1 MITRSQ
7 TKSQKP
13 SIQKTNHPIKDCRVV
28 VEKLDIQKQNNSKN
42 IPSKAN
48 NNQHIQC
55 KVVLTDILKDPI
67 ARPAVC
73 SSSTR
78 FSKCN
83 FARCQLKNHF
93 LLTDEFKS
101 SCTMRSYKAVLP
113 RGTDKLTCHSS
124 NLVYLLTCSN
134 CGLQYVGETA
144 QQLNA
149 RFNGH
154 RVGMKNPK
162 KYGTCKILSN
172 HFNKGVCKG
181 SNYSV
186 QIIEK
191 FEGSGRTED
200 DAIDPKVT
208 SRRRKREDFWMRTLR
223 TVHPYGLNDR
233 VGDDFMRDQATD
245 KIGLKFFPLKR
256 SFDRGTRRAKRT
268 GNNKFNEEGFLRN
281 LEDMLI
287 HDIKNTMN
295 YIRTSLTCLK
305 KSELKRLGDRV
316 TDILSAKPL
325 DFPYSQWYSVILD
338 MLDCRLYKP
347 QPEKKKRPPK
357 SNFIRVHFCN
367 KGVEA
372 VNLSSILHQSEVL
385 EAVPSVA
392 KPFKIPTVVYTLD
405 PPTGSKIF
413 NFNKFVSS
421 LDVDRF
427 LQDPTSLPCSCS
439 NSPFV
444 DKHHGHIV
452 SGDLRLI
459 ENNRLRKLFAKGPK
473 YRERK
478 LVNWRLTEE
487 KLTNAVKEY
496 AQSWCDKHKVSI
508 QVLTPWI
515 CVVSE
520 KIRSRISAMKE
531 KKPYDS
537 DKQVLKSTDCMRAL
551 EDIHNRFVVVPID
564 KASSNIA
571 LVCKRFYAQVLVSE
585 LGLDNAKICS
595 TYAKINCSAQ
605 EIIDKDCETLNKT
618 FNLAVSEDSKKLPH
632 IYWTPKLHKNPLKFR
647 FIIAAPNCSI
657 KPLSKAITKI
667 FRLFYRQVETYNAK
681 SFFYSQVKTF
691 WVIQNNE
698 HVINSIKKL
707 NKKGS
712 VRSMSTFDFSTL
724 YTKIPHEKLLEV
736 MSSITDFCF
745 QGGSHELISF
755 SLSSKSNAR
764 WVANSSRAA
773 IKFSKPMVKE
783 ALEYL
788 MNNCFFT
795 FGNKIFRQIIGIP
808 MGSDPAPF
816 MANLFLY
823 HYENIWMKRLKK
835 DDLQKARRFSRTF
848 RFIDD
853 LLTINDDNLFNDNFG
868 DIYPKELQLN
878 LESSGESV
886 NFLDINLK
894 NINGHVDVKLYDKRD
909 NFPFSIVR
917 LPFSSSNIPS
927 AIFYNCVGAE
937 ILRIGRVSSTLENF
951 EIAAKELL
959 IRALNQGGKRVKL
972 ERVLKRVYGRQQVLR
987 VFHSNAKKFSDSLL
1001 ETTLK

>member
-13 SIQKTNHPIKDCRVV
+13 SIKTNHPLSKIKDCRVV
-28 VEKLDIQKQNNSKN
+28 VEKLDTQKQNF
-42 IPSKAN
+42 PSKAI
-48 NNQHIQC
+48 NNQRTQC
-55 KVVLTDILKDPI
+55 KVVLKDVLKDPK
-67 ARPAVC
+67 AHHALST
-73 SSSTR
+73 SSVR

-83 FARCQLKNHF
+83 FARCQLRDHF
-93 LLTDEFKS
+93 LLTDEIKS
-101 SCTMRSYKAVLP
+101 SSTMRIYKAVLP
-113 RGTDKLTCHSS
+113 TGTEKLTCHSS

-181 SNYSV
+181 SHYNV

-191 FEGSGRTED
+191 LEGTGRTEEE
-200 DAIDPKVT
+200 AVDPKVT
-208 SRRRKREDFWMRTLR
+208 SSRRKREDFWMRTLR

-233 VGDDFMRDQATD
+233 VGDDFMRDQASD
-245 KIGLKFFPLKR
+245 RIGKKFFPLKR
-256 SFDRGTRRAKRT
+256 SFDRGTRRSKRT
-268 GNNKFNEEGFLRN
+268 GNNKFTLDGFFRDLEER
-281 LEDMLI
+281 LI
-287 HDIKNTMN
+287 HDIKSAMN
-295 YIRTSLTCLK
+295 YIRTSLSCLK
-305 KSELKRLGDRV
+305 KSELKRLGDKV
-316 TDILSAKPL
+316 TDILSSKPL

-338 MLDCRLYKP
+338 IVDCRLYKP
-347 QPEKKKRPPK
+347 QPTKKKRLTK

-385 EAVPSVA
+385 EAVPSIA
-392 KPFKIPTVVYTLD
+392 KSFKIPTVVYTLD

-439 NSPFV
+439 DSPFV

-478 LVNWRLTEE
+478 LVNWKLSEE
-487 KLTNAVKEY
+487 KLTHAVKEY
-496 AQSWCDKHKVSI
+496 AKSWCDKQKMSI

-515 CVVSE
+515 SVVCK
-520 KIRSRISAMKE
+520 KIKNRITAMSE

-537 DKQVLKSTDCMRAL
+537 DKQVLKSTDCIRAL
-551 EDIHNRFVVVPID
+551 ENIQNQFVVVPID
-564 KASSNIA
+564 KAASNIA

-585 LGLDNAKICS
+585 LGLDNVNICS
-595 TYAKINCSAQ
+595 TYEKINFSAK
-605 EIIDKDCETLNKT
+605 EIIDKDCETLDKT
-618 FNLAVSEDSKKLPH
+618 FNLSVSEDSKKLPH

-698 HVINSIKKL
+698 HVINSIKRL
-707 NKKGS
+707 NKKGA

-736 MSSITDFCF
+736 MNSITDFCF

-755 SLSSKSNAR
+755 SLSSKSHAR
-764 WVANSSRAA
+764 WVANNSRAA
-773 IKFSKPMVKE
+773 IKFSKPLVKG

-795 FGNKIFRQIIGIP
+795 F
-808 MGSDPAPF
+808 
-816 MANLFLY
+816 
-823 HYENIWMKRLKK
+823 
-835 DDLQKARRFSRTF
+835 
-848 RFIDD
+848 
-853 LLTINDDNLFNDNFG
+853 
-868 DIYPKELQLN
+868 
-878 LESSGESV
+878 
-886 NFLDINLK
+886 
-894 NINGHVDVKLYDKRD
+894 
-909 NFPFSIVR
+909 
-917 LPFSSSNIPS
+917 
-927 AIFYNCVGAE
+927 
-937 ILRIGRVSSTLENF
+937 
-951 EIAAKELL
+951 
-959 IRALNQGGKRVKL
+959 
-972 ERVLKRVYGRQQVLR
+972 
-987 VFHSNAKKFSDSLL
+987 
-1001 ETTLK
+1001 

>member
-1 MITRSQ
+1 
-7 TKSQKP
+7 
-13 SIQKTNHPIKDCRVV
+13 
-28 VEKLDIQKQNNSKN
+28 
-42 IPSKAN
+42 
-48 NNQHIQC
+48 
-55 KVVLTDILKDPI
+55 
-67 ARPAVC
+67 
-73 SSSTR
+73 
-78 FSKCN
+78 
-83 FARCQLKNHF
+83 
-93 LLTDEFKS
+93 
-101 SCTMRSYKAVLP
+101 
-113 RGTDKLTCHSS
+113 
-124 NLVYLLTCSN
+124 
-134 CGLQYVGETA
+134 
-144 QQLNA
+144 
-149 RFNGH
+149 
-154 RVGMKNPK
+154 
-162 KYGTCKILSN
+162 
-172 HFNKGVCKG
+172 
-181 SNYSV
+181 
-186 QIIEK
+186 
-191 FEGSGRTED
+191 
-200 DAIDPKVT
+200 
-208 SRRRKREDFWMRTLR
+208 
-223 TVHPYGLNDR
+223 
-233 VGDDFMRDQATD
+233 
-245 KIGLKFFPLKR
+245 
-256 SFDRGTRRAKRT
+256 
-268 GNNKFNEEGFLRN
+268 
-281 LEDMLI
+281 MLI
-287 HDIKNTMN
+287 HDIKNVMN

-305 KSELKRLGDRV
+305 KSELRRLGDSV

-325 DFPYSQWYSVILD
+325 DFPFSQWYSVILD
-338 MLDCRLYKP
+338 IVDCRLYKP
-347 QPEKKKRPPK
+347 KPEKKKRPPK
-357 SNFIRVHFCN
+357 SNLIRVHFCN

-392 KPFKIPTVVYTLD
+392 KSFKIPTVVYTLD
-405 PPTGSKIF
+405 PPSGSKIF

-427 LQDPTSLPCSCS
+427 LQDPASLPCGCS
-439 NSPFV
+439 DSPFV

-478 LVNWRLTEE
+478 LVNWKLTEE

-496 AQSWCDKHKVSI
+496 AQSWCDKHKI
-508 QVLTPWI
+508 NIRVLTPWI
-515 CVVSE
+515 CVVCE
-520 KIRSRISAMKE
+520 KIKTRISAMKE

-537 DKQVLKSTDCMRAL
+537 DKQVLKSVDCLRAL
-551 EDIHNRFVVVPID
+551 EDIQDRFVVVPID
-564 KASSNIA
+564 KAASNIA

-585 LGLDNAKICS
+585 LGLDNANICP
-595 TYAKINCSAQ
+595 TYEKINSTVQ
-605 EIIDKDCETLNKT
+605 EIIDENCETLGKT
-618 FNLAVSEDSKKLPH
+618 FNLSVTEDSKKLPH

-657 KPLSKAITKI
+657 KPLSKAVTKI

-707 NKKGS
+707 NKKSS
-712 VRSMSTFDFSTL
+712 VRSMATFDFSTL

-736 MSSITDFCF
+736 MNSITDFCF

-755 SLSSKSNAR
+755 SLSSKSHAR
-764 WVANSSRAA
+764 WVANNSKAA
-773 IKFSKPMVKE
+773 IKFSQVLVKE

-795 FGNKIFRQIIGIP
+795 FGNKIFRQVVEIP

-823 HYENIWMKRLKK
+823 HYESSWMKQLKK
-835 DDLQKARRFSRTF
+835 HDLQKARRFSHTF

-853 LLTINDDNLFNDNFG
+853 LLTINDDNLFNENFG
-868 DIYPKELQLN
+868 DIYPEELQLN

-886 NFLDINLK
+886 NFLDLNLK

-927 AIFYNCVGAE
+927 SVFYNSVGAE
-937 ILRIGRVSSTLENF
+937 ILRIGRVSSTLDNF
-951 EIAAKELL
+951 KFAGKELL
-959 IRALNQGGKRVKL
+959 RRALNQGGKKVKL

-987 VFHSNAKKFSDSLL
+987 AFHSNAKKFSDCLM
-1001 ETTLK
+1001 ETTEN